1 MQKKRNMNKRIMA
14 LDVGDRTC
22 GVAISDIMLITAQ
35 PITTLRYKNHQERTR
50 LFQELLQLMTTY
62 DVGRVVVGLPLNM
75 NGSAGPQSVKVR
87 DFVTQLQKLQAKK
100 SAAHADVIWEFWDE
114 RLSTSGAEKALVA
127 ANVSRA
133 KRKDV
138 IDKMAAV
145 FILQGYL
152 GNFSSEFD

>member
-1 MQKKRNMNKRIMA
+1 MQKRIMA

-22 GVAISDIMLITAQ
+22 GVAISDSMLITAQ
-35 PITTLRYKNHQERTR
+35 PITTLRYKNPQERTR
-50 LFQELLQLMTTY
+50 VFQELIQLIVSY
-62 DVGRVVVGLPLNM
+62 DVVTVVVGLPINM

-87 DFVTQLQKLQAKK
+87 EFVASLQKKMTTHK
-100 SAAHADVIWEFWDE
+100 NKVHTEINWEFWDE

-152 GNFSSEFD
+152 ANLYPSSE